1 MNQVGT
7 LVWKEWR
14 SAVDTPMGYVIATA
28 FLLAAGFFFGNSLFL
43 MGQAEMRGYFSIMPL
58 LLMFF
63 VPGMSMRMLAEELR
77 IGTFELLATL
87 PLKTVHIVFGKYL
100 AVLLQVAVLLALTF
114 VYPVT
119 LSWLGNI
126 DAGQIAA
133 SYLAA
138 LLLGGAYAAICLFA
152 SSLSRNAVVAYVIG
166 FGLLLTLYLL
176 QQAVPLLSPA
186 MQEVLGVISPIE
198 HYQLM
203 LRGVIGLDDVVCLLA
218 TSGVFLAATIFQLE
232 QRRWA

>member
-1 MNQVGT
+1 MNRVGT
-7 LVWKEWR
+7 IVWKEWR
-14 SAVDTPMGYVIATA
+14 LAVDTPMGYVIATA

-43 MGQAEMRGYFSIMPL
+43 IGQAEMRGYFSIMPL

-87 PLKTVHIVFGKYL
+87 PVKTVHIVFGKYL
-100 AVLLQVAVLLALTF
+100 AILLQVAVLLALTL

-119 LSWLGNI
+119 LSWLGNV
-126 DAGQIAA
+126 DGGQIAA
-133 SYLAA
+133 SYIGA
-138 LLLGGAYAAICLFA
+138 LLLGSAYAAICLFA

-166 FGLLLTLYLL
+166 FALLLALFLL
-176 QQAVPLLSPA
+176 QQAVPLFPPA
-186 MQEVLGVISPIE
+186 VQDALGMLSPIE

-203 LRGVIGLDDVVCLLA
+203 LRGVISLDDIVCLLV
-218 TSGVFLAATIFQLE
+218 TSGVFIAFTVFQLE
-232 QRRWA
+232 RRRWA